1 MGGKHYTSFF
11 SKIFRGMKS
20 IASISLI
27 AFIVFLTGCRDTN
40 SDSEIETTF
49 GIRHDKVLSD
59 YEGIVTSNDPGLPNF
74 SSVVFFSYSLD
85 GSDNEEFVA
94 TGTLIDEEWILTAG
108 HNFYDSAEQENPAP
122 VSGITVLTGNDPNN
136 PGGEY
141 TVSQIVLHP
150 TWLAGDQEYGDANDL
165 CLVKLSTPI
174 ITLTPVP
181 LHTSGEEPI
190 GSTVWFA
197 GFGDYSSTA
206 GQNPELFSKKHALEN
221 VLDREADGFQ
231 TSSNGITYEGG
242 LLAFD
247 FDDPSGSINSLGD
260 NTINEDENLL
270 GDGSSS
276 PDALEF
282 EGTTVEGDSGGPL
295 FIFHQGRWELAGVL
309 SGGASEPINNHVD
322 SSYGDISIFTRV
334 STASEWIQSIID

>member
-1 MGGKHYTSFF
+1 
-11 SKIFRGMKS
+11 MKS
-20 IASISLI
+20 ITSICVIALIVSIS
-27 AFIVFLTGCRDTN
+27 AC
-40 SDSEIETTF
+40 SDSVSDSDIETTF
-49 GIRHDKVLSD
+49 GIRHDKMLSD
-59 YEGIVTSNDPGLPNF
+59 YEGIVTSNDPDLPNF
-74 SSVVFFSYSLD
+74 SSVVVFSYSLD

-108 HNFYDSAEQENPAP
+108 HNFFDSAEQESPAP

-136 PGGEY
+136 PDQEY
-141 TVSQIVLHP
+141 SVSQIILHP
-150 TWLAGDQEYGDANDL
+150 TWLAGEQEYGDANDL
-165 CLVKLSTPI
+165 CLVRLSTPI
-174 ITLTPVP
+174 TNLTPIP
-181 LHTSGEEPI
+181 LHTSSDEPI
-190 GSTVWFA
+190 GNIVWFA

-206 GQNPELFSKKHALEN
+206 GQNPDLFSKMHALEN
-221 VLDREADGFQ
+221 ILDRKADGFQ
-231 TSSNGITYEGG
+231 TSLNGTTYEGG

-247 FDDPSGSINSLGD
+247 FDAPSESINSLGD
-260 NTINEDENLL
+260 NIINEDENLL

-295 FIFHQGRWELAGVL
+295 FIFYQGRWEIAGVL
-309 SGGASEPINNHVD
+309 SGGASVPINNHID